1 MKNEE
6 IKEEWYIPINDF
18 INYFKEESFLKGPEL
33 LNDNDKLKKEN
44 QQLKNVIEE
53 YGRLN
58 KENGRGFKI
67 TSIKQYNIDELIRY
81 KDNWNKLKSFLKNTR
96 NEHLEWDKKHNCEWK
111 GYNAYSELL
120 IKIQELERGVDDE
133 QR

>member
-6 IKEEWYIPINDF
+6 IKEECYIPINDF

-53 YGRLN
+53 YERLN

-67 TSIKQYNIDELIRY
+67 TYVKQYNINELIRY
-81 KDNWNKLKSFLKNTR
+81 KDNWNKLKKFLKNTIK
-96 NEHLEWDKKHNCEWK
+96 EHLEWDKKHNCGWK

-120 IKIQELERGVDDE
+120 IKIQELEGGVDDE

>member
-1 MKNEE
+1 MNTYNSDKMY
-6 IKEEWYIPINDF
+6 KSYSGKVGRMQKCIND
-18 INYFKEESFLKGPEL
+18 LQQ
-33 LNDNDKLKKEN
+33 EN

-53 YGRLN
+53 YERLN

-67 TSIKQYNIDELIRY
+67 TSVKQYNIDELIRY
-81 KDNWNKLKSFLKNTR
+81 KDNWNKLKNFLKNTR
-96 NEHLEWDKKHNCEWK
+96 EEHLELDKKHNCGWK

>member
-53 YGRLN
+53 YERLN

-81 KDNWNKLKSFLKNTR
+81 KDNWNKLR
-96 NEHLEWDKKHNCEWK
+96 EWIVYNKHNENTDQHYLVVDY
-111 GYNAYSELL
+111 GTLL
-120 IKIQELERGVDDE
+120 GKMQELEKSDNNE
-133 QR
+133 